1 MHAWGHGAT
10 PKANFA
16 FASVERNQL
25 GLIEVKFLKRG
36 IVKQRNVH
44 KQAEADILKIEET
57 QEALRE
63 SIELTKQLAER
74 AETIIQK
81 NRRPPPEQQ

>member
-1 MHAWGHGAT
+1 MT
-10 PKANFA
+10 
-16 FASVERNQL
+16 
-25 GLIEVKFLKRG
+25 
-36 IVKQRNVH
+36 QRNVH
-44 KQAEADILKIEET
+44 KPAEADILKIEET